1 MELFGI
7 IFAVPA
13 ALIAAVLYSLLMR
26 LVPPFRGITR
36 TALLWLSTAV
46 LGGLLVEWGT
56 LLAVGAVRSRAI
68 IGPAFYPLHLVL
80 FFLAVPALANVLLIT
95 RSGSVLGSWFVM
107 GSLCSV
113 LALPVV
119 LTQYL
124 VAEALYGSDG
134 RGGPY
139 GEAPTI
145 PMPVWW

>member
-26 LVPPFRGITR
+26 LVPPLRGIT
-36 TALLWLSTAV
+36 TALLWPSTAV